1 MELLISLNSLK
12 IIFSELTYKSYGIR
26 GFYKWKIH
34 FIFVTLLYTK
44 GIMLQFLAGFL
55 FEQFSILSIMF
66 TLVLYALATGLV
78 LFVNS
83 VVNSSFD

>member
-1 MELLISLNSLK
+1 MEKEVFINEKFTLFLK
-12 IIFSELTYKSYGIR
+12 
-26 GFYKWKIH
+26 H
-34 FIFVTLLYTK
+34 PHHAK